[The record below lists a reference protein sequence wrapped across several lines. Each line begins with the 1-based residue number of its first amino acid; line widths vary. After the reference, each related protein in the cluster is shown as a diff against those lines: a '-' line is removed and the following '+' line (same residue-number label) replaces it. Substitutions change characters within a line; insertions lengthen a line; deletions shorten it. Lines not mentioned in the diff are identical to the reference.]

1 MQADLISWKHVDI
14 QIRRFTFFC
23 VAARLSK
30 MIVLLNGNVC
40 SFFKITL
47 VLWDLRLK
55 YHHKKIHK
63 LIYNAKGSVLLVVL

>member
-30 MIVLLNGNVC
+30 MIVLLNGKAC
-40 SFFKITL
+40 SFFKIIGIVRSTA
-47 VLWDLRLK
+47 
-55 YHHKKIHK
+55 KISSQE
-63 LIYNAKGSVLLVVL
+63 NP